1 VLAVAALDL
10 RTGRRHERNADAVV
24 PAASTIKV
32 LVSAAFWTA
41 AERGEV
47 DPGGRIAVR
56 GAPAPGGG
64 GLLESMH
71 PDTAPALADL
81 DLLMLAVSDN
91 AATNVLIDAVGM
103 ARVNALAAE
112 LGLRST
118 RLRRR
123 MMDTAAAE
131 RGDENTTS
139 AADMVALLAA
149 LARPGAIPDRARRR
163 VLAGLAQS
171 QHTDIVPRYLPGVRQ
186 RVVASKQGELAHVRH
201 DVALI
206 DEGDRRVAIAALSW
220 PAAAAEGLARAAAA
234 AYVRLHDAP
243 AEN

>member
-1 VLAVAALDL
+1 MIAVAALDL
-10 RTGRRHERNADAVV
+10 RTGRRDDRNAEAVM

-32 LVSAAFWTA
+32 LISAAFWTA
-41 AERGEV
+41 AERAEL
-47 DPGGRIAVR
+47 D
-56 GAPAPGGG
+56 
-64 GLLESMH
+64 
-71 PDTAPALADL
+71 PALADL

-91 AATNVLIDAVGM
+91 AATNVLIDVVGI
-103 ARVNALAAE
+103 ARVNALAAA

-123 MMDTAAAE
+123 MTDTAAAA
-131 RGDENTTS
+131 RGQENTTS

-149 LARPGAIPDRARRR
+149 LARPGPIPDRARRR

-171 QHTDIVPRYLPGVRQ
+171 HHTDIVPRFLPGAAQ
-186 RVVASKQGELAHVRH
+186 RVIASKQGELADVRH

-206 DEGDRRVAIAALSW
+206 DEGDRRVAIAALSC

-234 AYVRLHDAP
+234 AYVRLDDSV
-243 AEN
+243 AED

>member
-1 VLAVAALDL
+1 MLAVAALDL
-10 RTGRRHERNADAVV
+10 RTGRRYERDADVV
-24 PAASTIKV
+24 LPAASTIKV

-41 AERGEV
+41 AERGEL
-47 DPGGRIAVR
+47 DPGLRVAVR
-56 GAPAPGGG
+56 ATPAPGGG
-64 GLLESMH
+64 GLLESVH
-71 PDTAPALADL
+71 PETAPALADL

-103 ARVNALAAE
+103 ARVNALAAA
-112 LGLRST
+112 LGLAGT

-123 MMDTAAAE
+123 MMDTDAAA
-131 RGDENTTS
+131 RGEDNTTS

-149 LARPGAIPDRARRR
+149 LATPGAIPDSARRR

-171 QHTDIVPRYLPGVRQ
+171 QHTDIVPRYLPVAGRCVI
-186 RVVASKQGELAHVRH
+186 ASKQGELEHVRH

-206 DEGDRRVAIAALSW
+206 DEGDRRVAIAVLSS
-220 PAAAAEGLARAAAA
+220 PAGAAEGLARVAAA

-243 AEN
+243 AED

>member
-10 RTGRRHERNADAVV
+10 RTGRRYERNADAVV

-41 AERGEV
+41 ADGGEL
-47 DPGGRIAVR
+47 DPCARIAVR
-56 GAPAPGGG
+56 STPAPGGG

-71 PDTAPALADL
+71 ADTAPALADL

-103 ARVNALAAE
+103 ARVNALAAG

-118 RLRRR
+118 RLRRL
-123 MMDTAAAE
+123 MMDTAAAD
-131 RGDENTTS
+131 RGEDNTTS
-139 AADMVALLAA
+139 AADMVALLGA
-149 LARPGAIPDRARRR
+149 LAGSGGIPDRARHR

-171 QHTDIVPRYLPGVRQ
+171 QHTDIVPRYLPAARQ
-186 RVVASKQGELAHVRH
+186 RVVASKQGELAGVRH

-206 DEGDRRVAIAALSW
+206 DEGDRRVAIAALSC

-234 AYVRLHDAP
+234 AYVRLDGASP
-243 AEN
+243 ED

>member
-1 VLAVAALDL
+1 MLAVAAVDL
-10 RTGRRHERNADAVV
+10 ATGRRYERNANAVV

-32 LVSAAFWTA
+32 LVSAAFWIA
-41 AERGEV
+41 ADRGEL
-47 DPGGRIAVR
+47 DPGRRVAV
-56 GAPAPGGG
+56 GATPAPGGG

-103 ARVNALAAE
+103 ARVNALAE
-112 LGLRST
+112 RLGLGGT

-123 MMDTAAAE
+123 MMDTASAE
-131 RGDENTTS
+131 RGEDNTTS
-139 AADMVALLAA
+139 AADMVELLAA
-149 LARPGAIPDRARRR
+149 LARPGGIPDRARRR

-171 QHTDIVPRYLPGVRQ
+171 QHTDIVRRYLPAVGQ

-220 PAAAAEGLARAAAA
+220 PAAAADGLARVAAA
-234 AYVRLHDAP
+234 AYVRLDAS
-243 AEN
+243 ARED